1 MMKKK
6 KETDKKKQTELLK
19 CYKCGFIMTEK
30 TKYCPQCLQE
40 ELQILMQP
48 FIEK

>member
-1 MMKKK
+1 MKRKEKEIEKK
-6 KETDKKKQTELLK
+6 YLLK
-19 CYKCGFIMTEK
+19 CYKCGFNTDEEI
-30 TKYCPQCLQE
+30 KYCPQCLQN